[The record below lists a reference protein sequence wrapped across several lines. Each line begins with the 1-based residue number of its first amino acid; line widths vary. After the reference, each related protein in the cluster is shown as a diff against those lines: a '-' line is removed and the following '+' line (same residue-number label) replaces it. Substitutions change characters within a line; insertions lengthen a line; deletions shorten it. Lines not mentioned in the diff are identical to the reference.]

1 MAEEVT
7 TASSVSAA
15 GVTPGYSIE
24 KVLAAVMTKSSGR
37 VTGNNTG
44 TTKSKE
50 LRSNMLHELKRSQ
63 IKTEIV
69 TYNTSTSGERI
80 PAAKS
85 RRKLGR
91 KTRRHRRKNHRRRK
105 ERKRQKKPKG
115 KRKKRRKLRRCSL
128 SKKDNSGD

>member
-15 GVTPGYSIE
+15 GITPGSSIE
-24 KVLAAVMTKSSGR
+24 KVFAAVLAKSSGR

-44 TTKSKE
+44 ATKSKE
-50 LRSNMLHELKRSQ
+50 LRSNLLHELKRSQ

-80 PAAKS
+80 PVAKP
-85 RRKLGR
+85 RRKSGR
-91 KTRRHRRKNHRRRK
+91 KTHRRKKNHRRRK
-105 ERKRQKKPKG
+105 VKKRHKKPKG
-115 KRKKRRKLRRCSL
+115 KRKKRRKLRKCSM
-128 SKKDNSGD
+128 SKKDSSGD